1 MFIFAVFLVLI
12 PFLFSHILLK
22 PRKSVLLFLRP
33 KGALR
38 CALSVFLWLK
48 QSEKERFRD
57 GMNAWMIEIF
67 GEGGEV
73 LAGVVG

>member
-1 MFIFAVFLVLI
+1 
-12 PFLFSHILLK
+12 
-22 PRKSVLLFLRP
+22 VLLFLRP

-48 QSEKERFRD
+48 QSEKERVRD